1 MLYGSNP
8 KQYLV
13 KPLLHVTQTME
24 YKFLNNEVI
33 VFFLSRIIF
42 GHSRKMNGLYNLYS
56 HTNIFIYMIQLQN
69 IVIFTYVYP
78 APPPTNQMVN
88 LR

>member
-33 VFFLSRIIF
+33 VFF
-42 GHSRKMNGLYNLYS
+42 
-56 HTNIFIYMIQLQN
+56 
-69 IVIFTYVYP
+69 YP
-78 APPPTNQMVN
+78 E
-88 LR
+88 